1 MSKGTVNGSITKK
14 VTDSSQPRTERMY
27 SYISQDLTWRA
38 SKLSRK
44 VQQ

>member
-1 MSKGTVNGSITKK
+1 MSKGTVKWFNNKK

>member
-1 MSKGTVNGSITKK
+1 MSKGTVKWFNNDTAN
-14 VTDSSQPRTERMY
+14 QPRTERMY